1 MAAMFLRFTARWRPG
16 RAKGEEGAS
25 LLLALIFLVVVSVVI
40 IATVGWA
47 GNDIRLTA
55 KFQDAQQFQA
65 AADNAS
71 EAAVQYVRFN
81 FLQASLGASPPAPC
95 WSAAPIA
102 SALTSNGHVIDTW
115 CGTTWTHDSGT
126 PQNSLVRTVTIYSC
140 LSSVSASG
148 CVANP
153 LLQSVVQIGD
163 ADTTTGKSTCTPET
177 STSGS
182 GSTTCG
188 TWLTIESWIFDRSFP
203 A

>member
-1 MAAMFLRFTARWRPG
+1 MAAIFLRTKGRWRPG

-25 LLLALIFLVVVSVVI
+25 LLLALIFLVAVSMVI
-40 IATVGWA
+40 ISTVGWA
-47 GNDIRLTA
+47 GNDIGLTA

-71 EAAVQYVRFN
+71 EVAVQYVRFN

-95 WSAAPIA
+95 WSAAPTA
-102 SALTSNGHVIDTW
+102 SALTTNGHVVDVW
-115 CGTTWTHDSGT
+115 CSTTWTHDSGT
-126 PQNSLVRTVTIYSC
+126 PPDSLVRTVTIYGC
-140 LSSVSASG
+140 LNSVTAPG

-153 LLQSVVQIGD
+153 LLQAVVQIGD
-163 ADTTTGKSTCTPET
+163 ANTTTGTSTCTAET

-182 GSTTCG
+182 ASTTCG
-188 TWLTIESWIFDRSFP
+188 TWLTIKSWIFDRSFP